1 MQMICVAVAYAWVV
15 VAVRWT
21 RLVSEGAV
29 ACPCEGTE
37 GTVNV
42 SGTGVG
48 VTHTQQVL
56 WVWPALEPV
65 WLAVGLL
72 GLTFQI
78 LASLPYTT
86 AMLLALPSLMSCFS
100 VSLSSSDT
108 KPMKELSGV

>member
-1 MQMICVAVAYAWVV
+1 MERA
-15 VAVRWT
+15 
-21 RLVSEGAV
+21 
-29 ACPCEGTE
+29 
-37 GTVNV
+37 
-42 SGTGVG
+42 
-48 VTHTQQVL
+48 
-56 WVWPALEPV
+56 